1 MYLEGIEPHLQGARV
16 NESGGGW
23 IRSPVAGGLIGVF
36 AGGLTVFL
44 LEGLG
49 HGLLGTADPAD
60 ASSITAPMFA
70 SVLVAWILGSAVAG
84 AVATY
89 WARTTGLTLGVIVG
103 LTLLAGAVSTMIAIP
118 HPLWMGAAA
127 VVLMPVAAVLAAR
140 ATATR

>member
-1 MYLEGIEPHLQGARV
+1 
-16 NESGGGW
+16 
-23 IRSPVAGGLIGVF
+23 
-36 AGGLTVFL
+36 
-44 LEGLG
+44 
-49 HGLLGTADPAD
+49 
-60 ASSITAPMFA
+60 MFA

-89 WARTTGLTLGVIVG
+89 WARTAGLTLGVIVG